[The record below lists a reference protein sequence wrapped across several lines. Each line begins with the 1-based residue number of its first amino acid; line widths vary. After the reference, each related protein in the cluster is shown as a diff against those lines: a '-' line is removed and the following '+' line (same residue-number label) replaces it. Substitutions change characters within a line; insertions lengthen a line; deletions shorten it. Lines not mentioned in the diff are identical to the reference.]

1 MVPFTAAV
9 TRIGEKEKLRGSVMR
24 ARIGAGLSFEFLSCT
39 SASAS
44 VGTTFCAD
52 FVRQLFYFLYG
63 LFSFHLFFFFLALAK
78 APPFPFLRH
87 AEVKSWGGRKGHGFF
102 PTTQICICR
111 GPGLMFVKIAS
122 WRFDFKFP
130 GEKA

>member
-1 MVPFTAAV
+1 
-9 TRIGEKEKLRGSVMR
+9 MR

-63 LFSFHLFFFFLALAK
+63 LFSFHLFFFFWPLQKLLLSLSCGMQK
-78 APPFPFLRH
+78 LSLGGVEKGMGSFPR
-87 AEVKSWGGRKGHGFF
+87 RKYVYAGVLGS
-102 PTTQICICR
+102 C
-111 GPGLMFVKIAS
+111 S
-122 WRFDFKFP
+122 
-130 GEKA
+130 